1 MTIQE
6 AARATGWSPR
16 MLRYIERLG
25 LVAPTRS
32 GTGYRVYHSAE
43 LERLVRLKETLAAF
57 DLDLSNV
64 AFAARMATEID
75 LRLAVQAWL
84 EANTI
89 TAPETNRADSHRG
102 AHQDADVLLAT
113 LT

>member
-16 MLRYIERLG
+16 MLRYIERAG

-32 GTGYRVYHSAE
+32 GTGYRVYRSAE
-43 LERLVRLKETLAAF
+43 LEQLVRLKEMLTAF

-64 AFAARMATEID
+64 AFAALMAREIE
-75 LRLAVQAWL
+75 LRRAVQAWL
-84 EANTI
+84 GADTI
-89 TAPETNRADSHRG
+89 NAPAPNPVDSDGGADN
-102 AHQDADVLLAT
+102 DADALLAT
-113 LT
+113 L